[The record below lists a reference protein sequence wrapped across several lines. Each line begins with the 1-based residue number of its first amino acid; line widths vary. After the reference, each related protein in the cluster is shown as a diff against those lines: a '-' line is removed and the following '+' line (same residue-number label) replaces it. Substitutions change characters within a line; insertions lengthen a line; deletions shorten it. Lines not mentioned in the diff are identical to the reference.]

1 MSLAQTQNI
10 TLIDKFVSRTVVNN
24 VILVIAG
31 VAFTALS
38 AQLSIPALPLPFT
51 LQTFAVLVI
60 GSTYGAA
67 RGSIT
72 MAVYALV
79 GALGLPVFEGAFK
92 EGASSGLD
100 VVFGST
106 GGFII
111 GFIFAAA
118 VAGRLAE
125 LNWSSNVLKALTS
138 FVASTVVIY
147 GFGLPVLAMI
157 PYYDANIARAAQDML
172 PFLVWD
178 AVKAVFAAALIP
190 SAWLLVN
197 KLKK

>member
-1 MSLAQTQNI
+1 MSIAQTKNI
-10 TLIDKFVSRTVVNN
+10 TLIDKLVARTLLNN
-24 VILVIAG
+24 FILVVAG
-31 VAFTALS
+31 VAITALS
-38 AQLSIPALPLPFT
+38 AQLSIPALPVPFT
-51 LQTFAVLVI
+51 FQTLAVLVI

-79 GALGLPVFEGAFK
+79 GALGFPVFAD
-92 EGASSGLD
+92 ASSGFNVL
-100 VVFGST
+100 FGYS

-125 LNWSSNVLKALTS
+125 LNWSSNTLRALAG
-138 FVASTVVIY
+138 FAASTLVIY
-147 GFGLPVLAMI
+147 GFGIPVLAMNA
-157 PYYDANIARAAQDML
+157 YGSDLLAATQGML
-172 PFLVWD
+172 PYLIWD
-178 AVKAVFAAALIP
+178 AAKAGIAAALIP
-190 SAWLLVN
+190 GAWLLVK